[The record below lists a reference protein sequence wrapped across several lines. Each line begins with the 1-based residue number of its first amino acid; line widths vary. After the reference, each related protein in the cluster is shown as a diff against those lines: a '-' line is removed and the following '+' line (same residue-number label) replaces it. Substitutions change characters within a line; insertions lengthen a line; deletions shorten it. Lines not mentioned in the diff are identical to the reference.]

1 MRHAAHRR
9 RRWILALLV
18 AALLAVVAVAVTHA
32 VLSNPPSL
40 AGEAGVSASSSALGA
55 SPHDAVT
62 GTEGRH
68 SKGWRS
74 GPETTGAWLELEWS
88 RPHDVR
94 RVVIVR
100 NSMNQPGITDGFLSF
115 SDGSD
120 LQLRLSTTSPRS
132 VVSFGRRSVDRLR
145 FTVTAVNDGAR
156 SVSISAFTV
165 DDHADAGAVATDA
178 AADGEIGALAS
189 ISQSG
194 GSGASDPRGL
204 LGASSDDDLGW
215 SVPRPGGAW
224 VQLDWPTARELT
236 TIEVSGRAGSSAAL
250 ARGTLT
256 FSDGA
261 SLQLGSV
268 LSDPDHPTQISF
280 MPRSTTS
287 VRLSVDSVSGKG
299 PLVLAGLRVYQRGVT
314 LSTSARVAPGRVV
327 EPGPAACPASTPP
340 PKTSDMVV
348 LCPTNGSPVG
358 VRVRLHIFAAGHSA
372 VSATV
377 WPADPSAPVPPTTD
391 ASSMADGTAT
401 VNVDLRGVPAG
412 PFTIRLDGH
421 GGDQPNEAVYLQL
434 YREGAR
440 NGSVQ
445 PPSATSRGQSLVY
458 DEEFDGPISVSR
470 TGRGA
475 EYSAAKPTSA
485 GVEDFGDAIFP
496 DPALGLGTVEVVDD
510 RFLRIQVQ
518 PRRAD
523 FPDPQGAGRTHV
535 GGLLA
540 SARPGGSGFAAQY
553 GYFEARMLA
562 PAAPGTW
569 PAFWMLPSTNLISP
583 QSVVPEIDAVELY
596 GHEPTGACHSTH
608 EFKDG
613 KDGGVAHCGTRFDST
628 REALAWHTYGVSIGP
643 TTISYYIDGDLVAT
657 APQVGGGDEPM
668 FFLVDLALGGG
679 WPIDLDATRERADLY
694 VDYVRVYV

>member
-9 RRWILALLV
+9 RWIVALLV
-18 AALLAVVAVAVTHA
+18 AALLAGLAVAVTHA
-32 VLSNPPSL
+32 VVSNPLTL

-62 GTEGRH
+62 GTQGRQ

-74 GPETTGAWLELEWS
+74 GPETTGAWLELQWS

-94 RVVIVR
+94 RVVVVR

-120 LQLRLSTTSPRS
+120 LQLKLSTTSART
-132 VVSFGRRSVDRLR
+132 VVAFGRRSVDRLR

-165 DDHADAGAVATDA
+165 DDHADAGAVATQGA
-178 AADGEIGALAS
+178 VDGEIGTLAS
-189 ISQSG
+189 ISQNGDSG
-194 GSGASDPRGL
+194 GSDARVLSGPPSRTDP
-204 LGASSDDDLGW
+204 GW
-215 SVPRPGGAW
+215 NVPRPEGAW
-224 VQLDWPTARELT
+224 VQLDWLRPRELT
-236 TIEVSGRAGSSAAL
+236 TIEVSGDAQSSSALTRA
-250 ARGTLT
+250 TLT

-261 SLQLGSV
+261 SLQLGAV

-287 VRLSVDSVSGKG
+287 VRLSIDSVSGKG

-314 LSTSARVAPGRVV
+314 LGTSARVAPRRVV
-327 EPGPAACPASTPP
+327 EPVPAACPASTPP
-340 PKTSDMVV
+340 QQTSGMVV
-348 LCPTNGSPVG
+348 LCPTNGAAVG
-358 VRVRLHIFAAGHSA
+358 DQARLRLFAGGHST

-377 WPADPSAPVPPTTD
+377 WPADPRAPVPPATD
-391 ASSMADGTAT
+391 ATPMADGTVT
-401 VNVDLRGVPAG
+401 LDVDLDGLPAG
-412 PFTIRLDGH
+412 PFTIRLDGR
-421 GGDQPNEAVYLQL
+421 GGDEPTEVVHLQL
-434 YREGAR
+434 YRGGAR
-440 NGSVQ
+440 DGSVQ
-445 PPSATSRGQSLVY
+445 PPSVTSRGQSLVY

-470 TGRGA
+470 TGQGA
-475 EYSAAKPTSA
+475 VYSAAKPTSA

-518 PRRAD
+518 PRPAG
-523 FPDPQGAGRTHV
+523 FPDPQGARRTHV

-569 PAFWMLPSTNLISP
+569 PAFWTLPSTNLISP

-613 KDGGVAHCGTRFDST
+613 KDGGVARCGTRFDST
-628 REALAWHTYGVSIGP
+628 REAVAWHTYGVSIGP

-668 FFLVDLALGGG
+668 FFLLDLALGGG
-679 WPIDLDATRERADLY
+679 WPIDLAATRERADLY